1 MLERKCWHVG
11 IFASPYSNI
20 LRITMAIKRPSSIF
34 HAQGPRRVYRDH
46 AERMLELVNILDQAA
61 VEYDLS
67 EDVVN
72 DFTAEAKTWARLR
85 DQKPER

>member
-1 MLERKCWHVG
+1 MEISR
-11 IFASPYSNI
+11 
-20 LRITMAIKRPSSIF
+20 
-34 HAQGPRRVYRDH
+34 GPRRVYRDH

-72 DFTAEAKTWARLR
+72 DFTAEANNWARLR
-85 DQKPER
+85 DEKPAR